1 MALRDQFL
9 AEENK
14 MNEEAVAMDA
24 PPAPAVGEA
33 EVAAKLGEADAAFN
47 EAMSE
52 ANPVGDFS
60 ASAINLLIGKVNDT
74 LKLFG
79 DQATEVPEVSGD
91 TNEFPTELTKAIA
104 MVEKA
109 AIDSGAFD
117 DIIGLDGVQS
127 DQDVKRLAGEMD
139 AIGKNSNFKTFLA
152 SQTGDMNAT
161 LIVEMTPDEVE
172 ADPTATPAEPEMD
185 EDEMEKLFKSR
196 M

>member
-14 MNEEAVAMDA
+14 MNEDAVAIDA
-24 PPAPAVGEA
+24 PPAPMAGEA
-33 EVAAKLGEADAAFN
+33 EVAAKMGEADAAFN

-60 ASAINLLIGKVNDT
+60 ASAINLLIGKVNNT

-79 DQATEVPEVSGD
+79 EAATEVPEVSGD

-109 AIDSGAFD
+109 AIDSGAFE
-117 DIIGLDGVQS
+117 DIVGLDGVQS

>member
-1 MALRDQFL
+1 MFPSHD
-9 AEENK
+9 
-14 MNEEAVAMDA
+14 
-24 PPAPAVGEA
+24 
-33 EVAAKLGEADAAFN
+33 
-47 EAMSE
+47 
-52 ANPVGDFS
+52 PVGDFS

-109 AIDSGAFD
+109 AIDSGAFE
-117 DIIGLDGVQS
+117 DIVGLDGVQS

>member
-109 AIDSGAFD
+109 AIDSGAFE
-117 DIIGLDGVQS
+117 DIVGLDGVQS

>member
-14 MNEEAVAMDA
+14 MNEDAVAMDA
-24 PPAPAVGEA
+24 PPAPVAGEA
-33 EVAAKLGEADAAFN
+33 EVAAKMGEADAAFN

-79 DQATEVPEVSGD
+79 EQATEVPEVSGD

-109 AIDSGAFD
+109 AIDSGAFE
-117 DIIGLDGVQS
+117 DIVGLDGVQS

-161 LIVEMTPDEVE
+161 LIVEMSPDEVE

>member
-24 PPAPAVGEA
+24 PPAPVAGEA
-33 EVAAKLGEADAAFN
+33 EVAAKMGEADAAFN

-109 AIDSGAFD
+109 AIDSGAFE
-117 DIIGLDGVQS
+117 DIVGLDGVQS

>member
-9 AEENK
+9 QETEMAGSMPPAQPEGQ
-14 MNEEAVAMDA
+14 M
-24 PPAPAVGEA
+24 PAPAEA
-33 EVAAKLGEADAAFN
+33 ADVAAKMGEADAAFN
-47 EAMSE
+47 DAMSE
-52 ANPVGDFS
+52 ANPIGDFTS
-60 ASAINLLIGKVNDT
+60 GALNTLIDKVNAT

-79 DQATEVPEVSGD
+79 DQATEVPKVEGE
-91 TNEFPTELTKAIA
+91 TNKFPTELTKAVA
-104 MVEKA
+104 MIEKA

-117 DIIGLDGVQS
+117 DIVGLDGVNS

-161 LIVEMTPDEVE
+161 LIVEMSPEQME
-172 ADPTATPAEPEMD
+172 AEPSASEPEMD